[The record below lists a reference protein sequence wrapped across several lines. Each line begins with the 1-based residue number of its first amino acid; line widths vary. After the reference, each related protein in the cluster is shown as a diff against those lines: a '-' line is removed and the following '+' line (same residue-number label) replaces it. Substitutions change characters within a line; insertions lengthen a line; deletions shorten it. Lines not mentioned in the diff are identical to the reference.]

1 MRRRTN
7 RPPRIPRDVARY
19 NLAVALLAL
28 VAALLLAALVAP
40 GAVNLQVILPLLVPP
55 LTLALGHYFD
65 RRRQR

>member
-7 RPPRIPRDVARY
+7 RRPRIADDVARY

-28 VAALLLAALVAP
+28 VAALILVALVAP
-40 GAVNLQVILPLLVPP
+40 GAVNLQVVLPLLVPP

-65 RRRQR
+65 A